1 MYFENDLIK
10 AYNINHLIFQTF
22 DKEFSRITSLEYI
35 RDILAQKIGLKD
47 LVIGYNHH
55 FGRNREGNFKD
66 LLSLSKLYS
75 YDIEKIDPQKYN
87 GIAVSSSKIRNLISK
102 GDIDK
107 ATNYLGRYFSMKG
120 VVIKGKS
127 IGVDLGYPTA
137 NLMIENKFKLLPAD
151 GVYAVLVN
159 YKNKQYL
166 GMMNIG
172 FNPTFQSDERKIEVH
187 ILDFNKDIY
196 GELLEISFIKKIR
209 NEKKFNSIE
218 DLKSTLKIDEN
229 KVRLLKIF

>member
-1 MYFENDLIK
+1 
-10 AYNINHLIFQTF
+10 H
-22 DKEFSRITSLEYI
+22 
-35 RDILAQKIGLKD
+35 
-47 LVIGYNHH
+47 
-55 FGRNREGNFKD
+55 
-66 LLSLSKLYS
+66 
-75 YDIEKIDPQKYN
+75 
-87 GIAVSSSKIRNLISK
+87 
-102 GDIDK
+102 
-107 ATNYLGRYFSMKG
+107 YLGRYFSIQG
-120 VVIKGKS
+120 IVIKGKS

-229 KVRLLKIF
+229 KVRLLKDFEKSAI

>member
-1 MYFENDLIK
+1 
-10 AYNINHLIFQTF
+10 
-22 DKEFSRITSLEYI
+22 
-35 RDILAQKIGLKD
+35 
-47 LVIGYNHH
+47 
-55 FGRNREGNFKD
+55 
-66 LLSLSKLYS
+66 
-75 YDIEKIDPQKYN
+75 
-87 GIAVSSSKIRNLISK
+87 
-102 GDIDK
+102 
-107 ATNYLGRYFSMKG
+107 
-120 VVIKGKS
+120 
-127 IGVDLGYPTA
+127 
-137 NLMIENKFKLLPAD
+137 MIENKFKLLPAD

-229 KVRLLKIF
+229 KVRLLKDFEKSAI